1 MKPDTQ
7 SERDLFAGDLYG
19 EVYQAEQSDA
29 PKRFAFA
36 EIIPGLLTCLVASLA
51 ALWLSE
57 HYGFPAV
64 LLGLIIGLSLNFLS
78 ELPSLGAG
86 LDFASRHFLRIGIV
100 LLGLQ
105 VTWAEIS
112 GMGWTPFLGLF
123 VIMGAAFAA
132 GLVASSLVG
141 QGRYAGVLAGGATAI
156 CGASAALAIYGV
168 IGKERLDPSRF
179 TITLVG
185 VALASALALTT
196 YPLIAAGLGLSD
208 SQAGYLVGS
217 SIHDVAQAIGGGYA
231 ISDAAGDQATIV
243 KLARVAL
250 LAPVVALVAMW
261 LGSAGEASGS
271 RPIWRRLTLPWFI
284 TAFLAL
290 VVVNSLVE
298 LPQGLAEPGLNAAKF
313 LLLIAVTA
321 TAMRSRMG
329 LLLEAGWR
337 PLVPVFAATLASFL
351 AALAV
356 TLTLFA

>member
-1 MKPDTQ
+1 MKPT
-7 SERDLFAGDLYG
+7 SPPERDLFAGDLYG
-19 EVYQAEQSDA
+19 EMYQAEHSEGPA
-29 PKRFAFA
+29 RFALA
-36 EIIPGLLTCLVASLA
+36 AIIPGLLTCLVATFA

-64 LLGLIIGLSLNFLS
+64 LLGLIIGLALNFLS

-123 VIMGAAFAA
+123 AIMGAAFAA
-132 GLVASSLVG
+132 ALAGSALVG

-156 CGASAALAIYGV
+156 CGASAALALYGV

-179 TITLVG
+179 TIALVG

-196 YPLIAAGLGLSD
+196 YPLIAAALDLND
-208 SQAGYLVGS
+208 TQAGYLVGS

-231 ISDAAGDQATIV
+231 ISDSAGDQATIV

-250 LAPVVALVAMW
+250 LAPVVALVALW
-261 LGSAGEASGS
+261 LGSGGEASAA
-271 RPIWRRLTLPWFI
+271 RPVWRRLTLPWFI
-284 TAFLAL
+284 TAFLLL
-290 VVVNSLVE
+290 VVVNSLVD
-298 LPQGLAEPGLNAAKF
+298 LPQGLAEPGLDLAKF

-321 TAMRSRMG
+321 TAMRSRMA
-329 LLLEAGWR
+329 LLLEAGWK
-337 PLVPVFAATLASFL
+337 PLVPVFAATIASFL

-356 TLTLFA
+356 TLTMIG